1 MILAGGSVST
11 DISTCRDTVNT
22 ACTVTMVG
30 DGRSS
35 GFENRVIA
43 TLRDGLRIG
52 VRELGS
58 DDAAPPL
65 LLLHGFSGSSESW
78 TEIVLERLA
87 ESRRVLAVDLPGHGV
102 SDIPSEP
109 GRFAFAAVV
118 SDLVDVLDVL
128 EITTAVWVG
137 YSMGGRL
144 ALGAGL
150 LVPDRV
156 SKLVLE
162 SASPGLATE
171 DDRIRRRTA
180 DEELACRIE
189 SRGTDWFAE
198 EWGNQPLFET
208 QKQLSPEIRAGLRR
222 RRAAN
227 RPEAL
232 AACLRGLGTGMQPS
246 LWSALGHVAA
256 PTLLIA
262 GAEDPK
268 FVNTSQRMLEEL
280 PDARLAIVPGSG
292 HEVHLER
299 PEAWLSVVASFV

>member
-1 MILAGGSVST
+1 MIV
-11 DISTCRDTVNT
+11 
-22 ACTVTMVG
+22 
-30 DGRSS
+30 
-35 GFENRVIA
+35 

-52 VRELGS
+52 FCELGS
-58 DDAAPPL
+58 DHTGAPL

-78 TEIVLERLA
+78 TEAVLDQLA
-87 ESRRVLAVDLPGHGV
+87 RSRRVVAVDLPGHGS
-102 SDIPSEP
+102 SDVPAEP

-118 SDLVDVLDVL
+118 SDLVDLLDVL
-128 EITTAVWVG
+128 EITSAVWIG

-150 LVPDRV
+150 LAPDRV

-162 SASPGLATE
+162 SASPGLAAE
-171 DDRIRRRTA
+171 ADRVRRRKA
-180 DEELACRIE
+180 DEELARRIE
-189 SRGTDWFAE
+189 SRGIEWFAE

-208 QKQLSPEIRAGLRR
+208 QRKLPFETRAGLRQ

-246 LWSALGHVAA
+246 LWDALGHVSA

-262 GAEDPK
+262 GEEDDK
-268 FVNTSQRMLEEL
+268 FVATNRRMLDGL
-280 PDARLAIVPGSG
+280 PAARLELVPGAG
-292 HEVHLER
+292 HQVHLER
-299 PEAWLSVVASFV
+299 PDVWLSAVGSFV